1 MKVSREVRE
10 GRESE
15 KAVVRQGSEV
25 STEAEQVDKMMSEGS
40 VREPR

>member
-25 STEAEQVDKMMSEGS
+25 STEADKMMSEGS